1 MEKGIYL
8 CCIFCCLSFLSHAQK
23 GKDYILTL
31 QKDTLF
37 GEILVTQ
44 GIDPIAF
51 KHQGHKMS
59 YHPSSIKYFGIFR
72 NKAYHHFKVLKSKE
86 GKAVFVEIM
95 ATGKINL
102 YKYTEKHIFPNSTLN
117 RYVYLMGASDKQLI
131 TFSSSSYQRIL
142 GHFLKKRPSLLA
154 QLTSSS
160 FSEVPK
166 LINQYNQ

>member
-1 MEKGIYL
+1 MCY
-8 CCIFCCLSFLSHAQK
+8 IFCCLSFLSSAQK

-37 GEILVTQ
+37 GEILINQ

-59 YHPSSIKYFGIFR
+59 YHPSSIQFFGVFR
-72 NKAYHHFKVLKSKE
+72 DEEYQHFKVFKSQE

-102 YKYTEKHIFPNSTLN
+102 YKYTEKHIFPNSTLK
-117 RYVYLMGASDKQLI
+117 RYVYLMGPSDGKL
-131 TFSSSSYQRIL
+131 TTLSSSSYQRIL
-142 GHFLKKRPSLLA
+142 RHFLKKRPSLLA
-154 QLTSSS
+154 QLTSAS
-160 FSEVPK
+160 FTEVPN